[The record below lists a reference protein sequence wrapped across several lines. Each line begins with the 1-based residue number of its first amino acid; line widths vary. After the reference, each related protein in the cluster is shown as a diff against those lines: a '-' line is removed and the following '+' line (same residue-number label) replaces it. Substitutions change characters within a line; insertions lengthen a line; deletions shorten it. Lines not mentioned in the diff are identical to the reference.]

1 MGVLRPH
8 WARPSQAL
16 PQLSVCRVNAGPRF
30 KGNGLASP
38 AVARACGTSYT
49 PRRGAAQWG
58 SFSPVGAWGDSV
70 FLHSGPSS
78 PPLSLVT
85 AEPIS

>member
-16 PQLSVCRVNAGPRF
+16 PQLSVCRVNARPRF

-38 AVARACGTSYT
+38 AVAGACGTSYT
-49 PRRGAAQWG
+49 PGVGGQHCGEASAPWEPG
-58 SFSPVGAWGDSV
+58 VIPFFSTQVPH
-70 FLHSGPSS
+70 L
-78 PPLSLVT
+78 PLC
-85 AEPIS
+85 P